1 VTSILQSVL
10 TAVLNSP
17 KTKHLRVLY

>member
-1 VTSILQSVL
+1 VTSILQPVL